1 MPRTARPYKLVP
13 AEVPP
18 RRGRGAGVY
27 AEAVADFV
35 ADFVASGLGS
45 ALVEM
50 PGRKTQALALGLRK
64 AVAAS
69 GASVKVVSRDGR
81 VYLQRA

>member
-1 MPRTARPYKLVP
+1 MAHPAKPYKLVP

-18 RRGRGAGVY
+18 RRGRGTGVY
-27 AEAVADFV
+27 AAVVADFV
-35 ADFVASGLGS
+35 AGGLGA

-64 AVAAS
+64 AAEAS
-69 GASVKVVSRDGR
+69 GAGVKVVSRGDR

>member
-1 MPRTARPYKLVP
+1 MAHTAKPYRLVP

-27 AEAVADFV
+27 AAAVADFV
-35 ADFVASGLGS
+35 AAGLDA

-64 AVAAS
+64 AAVAS
-69 GASVKVVSRDGR
+69 GASVKVVSRDGQ
-81 VYLQRA
+81 VYLRRA

>member
-1 MPRTARPYKLVP
+1 MAHTAKPYKLVP

-18 RRGRGAGVY
+18 RRGRGSGVY
-27 AEAVADFV
+27 AAAVADFV
-35 ADFVASGLGS
+35 AAGLGA

-64 AVAAS
+64 AAEAS
-69 GASVKVVSRDGR
+69 GAAVKVVSRGDQ

>member
-1 MPRTARPYKLVP
+1 MPRTAKPYKLVP

-18 RRGRGAGVY
+18 RRGRGLGVY
-27 AEAVADFV
+27 AEAL
-35 ADFVASGLGS
+35 ADFVASGLPS

-50 PGRKTQALALGLRK
+50 PGRKPQALALGLRK
-64 AVAAS
+64 AAEAS
-69 GASVKVVSRDGR
+69 GASVKVVSRAGR

>member
-1 MPRTARPYKLVP
+1 MAHTAKPYKLVP
-13 AEVPP
+13 TEVPP

-27 AEAVADFV
+27 AEAVADF
-35 ADFVASGLGS
+35 AAAGLEA

-64 AVAAS
+64 AVEAS
-69 GASVKVVSRDGR
+69 GASVKVVSRGGL

>member
-1 MPRTARPYKLVP
+1 MAHTAKPYKLVP

-27 AEAVADFV
+27 AAVVADFV
-35 ADFVASGLGS
+35 AGGLGA

-64 AVAAS
+64 AAEAS
-69 GASVKVVSRDGR
+69 GAGVKVVSRGDR